1 MRRFPGITLLGGLL
15 AAGWLAA
22 SSVPGCAA
30 TDASVPCTGLSCN
43 DYPETGGT
51 VLIPKEV
58 GTSEDAASPG
68 DSGPSRSVLCGT
80 SGCFPG
86 NRSACGVNPS
96 DAAGFYD
103 PFADADAGEATA
115 NDAESGSSDAM
126 NDASASDGAADV
138 TSTSDAPDDV
148 GSSDEPRVSQ
158 SCYIQ
163 RAEAGN
169 GVTTQCGPVGSVPE
183 GGACQ
188 DSSDCVALN
197 ACVEIDGKAVCR
209 PVSCALPI
217 NCPPGSF
224 YQEEPL
230 RIAGASS
237 GLAVPVCLPN
247 DHCTPLSD
255 PNPCTQ
261 PGEVCAVV
269 GSQGET
275 SCIKPGPGKQG
286 DTCDETP
293 TKRCGEGLLCSK
305 FNNQCVRLCHVSAD
319 VNECAVRCQGGTK
332 SIPEGFGICV
342 GEFPDAS
349 R

>member
-1 MRRFPGITLLGGLL
+1 
-15 AAGWLAA
+15 
-22 SSVPGCAA
+22 
-30 TDASVPCTGLSCN
+30 
-43 DYPETGGT
+43 
-51 VLIPKEV
+51 
-58 GTSEDAASPG
+58 
-68 DSGPSRSVLCGT
+68 
-80 SGCFPG
+80 
-86 NRSACGVNPS
+86 VNPS

-103 PFADADAGEATA
+103 PFADADAGEGAA
-115 NDAESGSSDAM
+115 FDSAQSDGSSE
-126 NDASASDGAADV
+126 ASIEASMSEAASD
-138 TSTSDAPDDV
+138 SSSISDAPGDV
-148 GSSDEPRVSQ
+148 GSTDEPRVSQ

-163 RAEAGN
+163 RAEAGT
-169 GVTTQCGPVGSVPE
+169 GVTTQCGPVGSVAE
-183 GGACQ
+183 GGACA

-197 ACVEIDGKAVCR
+197 ACVEIDGRGVCR

-217 NCPPGSF
+217 ICPPGSF

-230 RIAGASS
+230 RIGGAST
-237 GLAVPVCLPN
+237 GLNVPVCLPN
-247 DHCTPLSD
+247 DHCTPLSE

-286 DTCDETP
+286 DDCDETP
-293 TKRCGEGLLCSK
+293 TKRCGKGLLCSK

-319 VNECAVRCQGGTK
+319 VNECVGGTCQGGNK

-342 GEFPDAS
+342 GEISDAS